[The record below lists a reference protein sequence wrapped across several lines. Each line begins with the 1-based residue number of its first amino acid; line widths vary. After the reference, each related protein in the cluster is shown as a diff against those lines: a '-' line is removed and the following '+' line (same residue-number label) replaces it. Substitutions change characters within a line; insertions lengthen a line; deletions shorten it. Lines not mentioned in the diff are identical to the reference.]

1 MRAVSL
7 AVSTPTLQVIRR
19 ASFKAVPWKNG
30 GGITHEALRV
40 PEQGDAFRW
49 RVSVA
54 EVGTSGPFS
63 DFNGYRRYMT
73 LLEGAGIDLR
83 FGDGTSQTLRRP
95 GELIEFDGAMSI
107 YGELI
112 DGPCRDLNLIVSKG
126 LSATV
131 RVERAAAQLSIE
143 AGRDQTVLVFP
154 IDGGAALRIEG
165 DRNVE
170 TLALE
175 RWDLAVLSAGAANV
189 EVRRAGGAIAV
200 FVATLGMT

>member
-1 MRAVSL
+1 VAGS
-7 AVSTPTLQVIRR
+7 TLQVVRR

-40 PEQGDAFRW
+40 PESGDPFRW
-49 RVSVA
+49 RVSLA
-54 EVGTSGPFS
+54 EVETSGPFS
-63 DFNGYRRYMT
+63 DFAPYRRYMM
-73 LLEGAGIDLR
+73 LLEGEGIELC
-83 FGDGTSQTLRRP
+83 FGDGASKTLRRP
-95 GELIEFDGAMSI
+95 GELTEFDGAMST

-112 DGPCRDLNLIVSKG
+112 DGPCRDLNLIVSKT

-154 IDGGAALRIEG
+154 IDGGATLSVEG

-175 RWDLAVLSAGAANV
+175 RWDLAVLSVGAAHI
-189 EVRRAGGAIAV
+189 EAGPTGGALAL
-200 FVATLGMT
+200 FVATLGVTAA